1 MQAIDVFTV
10 RDLRQRS
17 GELLRHAESGTLAL
31 ITRHGRPALLAIPF
45 DQYLLEH
52 GVHRA
57 LALHLL
63 KAGQLTL
70 VQAAKLA
77 DMALEDFMDLV
88 SKASIVVVDYPPEEL
103 EQELNI
109 AQPQ

>member
-1 MQAIDVFTV
+1 MPF
-10 RDLRQRS
+10 
-17 GELLRHAESGTLAL
+17 LATPVGH
-31 ITRHGRPALLAIPF
+31 IRARPTQVSRLKWIP
-45 DQYLLEH
+45 
-52 GVHRA
+52 HRA